1 MTIFDMPNY
10 LWISVVAVILV
21 TIFCN
26 LALNKWFVPAVLTIV
41 VLGIAA
47 FLIPNFEDITYE
59 PLLGFAAFMAVISLI
74 ISFLIWYFTRNWRRS
89 RREKKAKKEI
99 RKRGGIPKDEIEN
112 YREKDRYNKSHCS
125 GLHYNAFY
133 YCH

>member
-89 RREKKAKKEI
+89 RREKKAKKKFVNVVVFLKMKL
-99 RKRGGIPKDEIEN
+99 RTIEK
-112 YREKDRYNKSHCS
+112 KDRYNKSHCS

>member
-10 LWISVVAVILV
+10 LWISVVAVLLV

-26 LALNKWFVPAVLTIV
+26 LVLNKWFVPAVLTIV

-59 PLLGFAAFMAVISLI
+59 PLLGFAAFMAVVSLI
-74 ISFLIWYFTRNWRRS
+74 ISFLIWYFTRNWRRR
-89 RREKKAKKEI
+89 RREKKARKEI
-99 RKRGGIPKDEIEN
+99 RKRGGIPKDEVEN
-112 YREKDRYNKSHCS
+112 YREKR
-125 GLHYNAFY
+125 
-133 YCH
+133 

>member
-26 LALNKWFVPAVLTIV
+26 LALNKWFFPAVLTIV

-74 ISFLIWYFTRNWRRS
+74 ISFLLWYFTRNWRRE
-89 RREKKAKKEI
+89 RKK
-99 RKRGGIPKDEIEN
+99 KRL
-112 YREKDRYNKSHCS
+112 EKDMRRYEQFEHD
-125 GLHYNAFY
+125 YNDDFDKY
-133 YCH
+133 RRR

>member
-26 LALNKWFVPAVLTIV
+26 LALNKWFVPAALTIV

-112 YREKDRYNKSHCS
+112 YREKR
-125 GLHYNAFY
+125 
-133 YCH
+133 